1 MKREAIAEVTQYL
14 ARSLPQAVAVVVTQ
28 ARLVQDSQAAL
39 VVAVVTMEVW
49 QVVVLLLLLK
59 VLPVVQ
65 PHQH

>member
-1 MKREAIAEVTQYL
+1 
-14 ARSLPQAVAVVVTQ
+14 VAVVVTQ